1 MLEHLAEKIKAR
13 EPSCGII
20 SFPGRRLLDRTL
32 LLDRRVIAELLVG
45 SELHL
50 GGKAGCRLDN
60 TQPEDIRGCSRLE
73 VRKPWQAQ
81 YKFVKL

>member
-1 MLEHLAEKIKAR
+1 M
-13 EPSCGII
+13 
-20 SFPGRRLLDRTL
+20 SFPGRRLLDGAL
-32 LLDRRVIAELLVG
+32 LLDGRVIAELLVG

-73 VRKPWQAQ
+73 VRTPWQAQ
-81 YKFVKL
+81 